1 MILIHIALRNLLTHK
16 VKSAIVGGLLV
27 FAAFLIIVGLS
38 LISSI
43 DSSMSKSIVNSVAGH
58 IQLAQK
64 ACASEKCTIESGCA
78 QAPPCAKDELS
89 IFGQMGSNEIGY
101 IHNFPEIRKTLE
113 ALPEVAAVVPM
124 GIDSSIVFGGNVL
137 DVKLEALRNAVK
149 AGDKAQSAV
158 IRRHVRRMVALL
170 DEELKNLKSF
180 TDKEKLSD
188 DMKQGLIDVA
198 EANQAKFW
206 DTFDDDPFAHL
217 EFLENKIAKMAI
229 GEDMLMLR
237 YVGTDTE
244 RFRQVFDRFEMV
256 DGKPI
261 PPGQR
266 GFLFNKFTYE
276 EQVKHKTA
284 RRLDKI
290 KDRLAEGVHIATDDE
305 IKQWVKLNRTQYKE
319 ITFQLDDVATEAV
332 KTAVQAELKSTE
344 PDLAKLVD
352 AFMDVTD
359 ENFQRRYELFYKVI
373 APRIRLYSIRVGDTM
388 TINGFSQS
396 GYATTVNVKVY
407 GTFRFHGL
415 DRSTM
420 AGAFNVVD
428 LMTYRDLLGYMT
440 ADKKAEIAKLQAESG
455 VKAIKRES
463 AEAEL
468 FGEGAGE
475 QVEDTSDA
483 TPTQPAAAT
492 PTDAPAAD
500 VTPTA
505 VAAAANAD
513 GGSPKD
519 GAKQFAKSLEL
530 HVYSQEETDGGVIR
544 SAAVMLKP
552 GVNLQDAMVKIKG
565 VIDTNKLGLTAMDWR
580 AASGLVGNLVGV
592 IYAVLAFS
600 IFIIFLVSL
609 VIINNSLVMSTLER
623 TREIGT
629 MRAIGA
635 QRSEILW
642 MFMVEAVVMAM
653 VFGAIGCAIGYS
665 LVAWFGHFGIFA
677 GNDFMSFLAGGPRF
691 YPALPAWGL
700 PVAMIAV
707 MVVTLISTLYP
718 AWLAMRITPLAAM
731 QDSE

>member
-16 VKSAIVGGLLV
+16 VKSAIVGGLLI

-43 DSSMSKSIVNSVAGH
+43 DKSMSKSIVNSVSGH
-58 IQLAQK
+58 IQLQSK
-64 ACASEKCTIESGCA
+64 D
-78 QAPPCAKDELS
+78 AKDDLS

-101 IHNFPEIRKTLE
+101 IHNFAAVRKVVE
-113 ALPEVAAVVPM
+113 ALPGVAAVVPM
-124 GIDSSIVFGGNVL
+124 GIDTSIVFGGNVL

-149 AGDKAQSAV
+149 AGDRTQIDV
-158 IRRHVRRMVALL
+158 VRRHVRRMVALL
-170 DEELKNLKSF
+170 DDELKNLKGF
-180 TDKEKLSD
+180 TDQAKMSD
-188 DMKQGLIDVA
+188 DMKQGLLDVQA
-198 EANQAKFW
+198 ANQAAFW
-206 DTFDDDPFAHL
+206 DGFDADPYAHL

-244 RFRQVFDRFEMV
+244 RFRRVFDRFEMV
-256 DGKPI
+256 DGAPI

-290 KDRLAEGVHIATDDE
+290 KDRLAEGAKVASDEE
-305 IKQWVKLNRTQYKE
+305 IKQWIKLNRQQYKE
-319 ITFQLDDVATEAV
+319 ITYQLDDVASDEVRRAL
-332 KTAVQAELKSTE
+332 QAELHSTE
-344 PDLAKLVD
+344 ADLPKLVD
-352 AFMDVTD
+352 AFMDVSD
-359 ENFQRRYELFYKVI
+359 ANFQSRYEVFYKVV
-373 APRIRLYSIRVGDTM
+373 APRIRLYSIRVGDVM

-396 GYATTVNVKVY
+396 GYATTVNVRMY

-420 AGAFNVVD
+420 AGAFNVLD

-440 ADKKAEIAKLQAESG
+440 ADKKAEIAKLQAASG
-455 VKAIKRES
+455 VKELKRDS

-475 QVEDTSDA
+475 EVVDTTDV
-483 TPTQPAAAT
+483 TPAVAAAAT
-492 PTDAPAAD
+492 PTDAAEAA
-500 VTPTA
+500 TA
-505 VAAAANAD
+505 TASATASA
-513 GGSPKD
+513 GG
-519 GAKQFAKSLEL
+519 GGNAKQFAKSLEG
-530 HVYSQEETDGGVIR
+530 HVYSQDDIDGGVVRNI
-544 SAAVMLKP
+544 AVMLRP
-552 GVNLQDAMVKIKG
+552 GADLPTIMTHIKSTLEAG
-565 VIDTNKLGLTAMDWR
+565 NLGLKAWDWR
-580 AASGLVGNLVGV
+580 AASGLVGNFIGV

-600 IFIIFLVSL
+600 IFIIFLVAL

-635 QRSEILW
+635 QRSEILK
-642 MFMVEAVVMAM
+642 MFVVEAVVMAL
-653 VFGAIGCAIGYS
+653 VFGTIGCFIGFS
-665 LVAWFGHFGIFA
+665 LVAWVGQVGVMA
-677 GNDFMSFLAGGPRF
+677 TNDFMIFLSAGPRF
-691 YPALPAWGL
+691 YPALPGWGL
-700 PVAMIAV
+700 PVAMFAV
-707 MVVTLISTLYP
+707 LVVTLISTLYP

>member
-16 VKSAIVGGLLV
+16 VKSAIVGGLLI
-27 FAAFLIIVGLS
+27 FAAFLIVVGLS

-58 IQLAQK
+58 MQLQQQ
-64 ACASEKCTIESGCA
+64 G
-78 QAPPCAKDELS
+78 AKDELS
-89 IFGQMGSNEIGY
+89 IFGQMGSNEVGY
-101 IHNFPEIRKTLE
+101 IHNFAAIRQALE
-113 ALPEVAAVVPM
+113 AMPEVAAVVPM
-124 GIDSSIVFGGNVL
+124 GIDASIVFGGNVL

-149 AGDKAQSAV
+149 AGDKVQIDV
-158 IRRHVRRMVALL
+158 VRRHVRRMVALL
-170 DEELKNLKSF
+170 DDELKNLKSF
-180 TDKEKLSD
+180 ADQSKMSD

-206 DTFDDDPFAHL
+206 ETWDADPYAHL

-244 RFRQVFDRFEMV
+244 RFRKVFDRFEMV
-256 DGKPI
+256 DGTPI
-261 PPGQR
+261 PAGQR

-290 KDRLAEGVHIATDDE
+290 KDRLAEGVKIATDDE
-305 IKQWVKLNRTQYKE
+305 IKLWVKLNRTQYKE
-319 ITFQLDDVATEAV
+319 ITYQLDDVATEEV
-332 KTAVQAELKSTE
+332 KAALQAELKSTQT
-344 PDLAKLVD
+344 DMQKLVD
-352 AFMDVTD
+352 AFMDVND
-359 ENFQRRYELFYKVI
+359 DNFQRRYDLFYKVI
-373 APRIRLYSIRVGDTM
+373 APKIRLYAIRPGDTM

-396 GYATTVNVKVY
+396 GYATTVNVKMY

-420 AGAFNVVD
+420 AGAFNILD

-440 ADKKAEIAKLQAESG
+440 ADKKAEIAQLQAESG
-455 VKAIKRES
+455 VKELKREN

-475 QVEDTSDA
+475 QVEDTTA
-483 TPTQPAAAT
+483 TTPTQAAAVMPNDTAT
-492 PTDAPAAD
+492 PTDAPVNA
-500 VTPTA
+500 TPTA
-505 VAAAANAD
+505 VAA
-513 GGSPKD
+513 GGSG
-519 GAKQFAKSLEL
+519 GAKQFAKALES
-530 HVYSQEETDGGVIR
+530 HVYSQEELDSGVIR
-544 SAAVMLKP
+544 SAAIMLKD
-552 GVNLQDAMVKIKG
+552 GVNLKDAMVKVNGIVEK
-565 VIDTNKLGLTAMDWR
+565 DKLGVKALDWR
-580 AASGLVGNLVGV
+580 TASGLVGNLITV
-592 IYAVLAFS
+592 IYVVLAFS

-635 QRSEILW
+635 QRYEILW
-642 MFMVEAVVMAM
+642 MFVVEAVVMAL
-653 VFGAIGCAIGYS
+653 VFGAIGCAIGFS
-665 LVAWFGHFGIFA
+665 LIAYYGHFGMLA
-677 GNDFMSFLAGGPRF
+677 PNDFMVFLAAGPRF
-691 YPALPAWGL
+691 YPALPPWGL
-700 PVAMIAV
+700 PAAMIAV
-707 MVVTLISTLYP
+707 MIVTLISTLYP

>member
-43 DSSMSKSIVNSVAGH
+43 DSSMSKSIVNSVAAH
-58 IQLAQK
+58 IQLQQK
-64 ACASEKCTIESGCA
+64 G
-78 QAPPCAKDELS
+78 AKDELS

-101 IHNFPEIRKTLE
+101 IHNFPEIRKALE
-113 ALPEVAAVVPM
+113 ALPEVAAVVPQ

-149 AGDKAQSAV
+149 AGDKIQTDV
-158 IRRHVRRMVALL
+158 VRRHVRRMVALL
-170 DEELKNLKSF
+170 DDELKNLKGF
-180 TDKEKLSD
+180 TDQEKMSD
-188 DMKQGLIDVA
+188 DMKSGLVDVTQ
-198 EANQAKFW
+198 ANQPAFW
-206 DTFDDDPFAHL
+206 DSFDQDPYSHL

-256 DGKPI
+256 DGTPI

-290 KDRLAEGVHIATDDE
+290 RDRLAEGAKVATDEE
-305 IKQWVKLNRTQYKE
+305 IKQWIKLNRTQYKE
-319 ITFQLDDVATEAV
+319 ITFQLDDVATDAV
-332 KTAVQAELKSTE
+332 KAALQAELASQET
-344 PDLAKLVD
+344 DLAKLVD
-352 AFMDVTD
+352 AFMDVND
-359 ENFQRRYELFYKVI
+359 ANFAKRYALFYKVI
-373 APRIRLYSIRVGDTM
+373 APKIRLYGIRVGDTM

-396 GYATTVNVKVY
+396 GYATTVNVKMF

-420 AGAFNVVD
+420 AGAFNILD

-455 VKAIKRES
+455 VKELKRDS
-463 AEAEL
+463 AEDEL
-468 FGEGAGE
+468 FGKGGGE
-475 QVEDTSDA
+475 VVEDTSDA
-483 TPTQPAAAT
+483 TPAQAAAAT
-492 PTDAPAAD
+492 PTDAPAAA
-500 VTPTA
+500 TPTV
-505 VAAAANAD
+505 VAAGN
-513 GGSPKD
+513 GGT
-519 GAKQFAKSLEL
+519 GAKAFAKSLES
-530 HVYSQEETDGGVIR
+530 HVYSQAEIDGGVIR
-544 SAAVMLKP
+544 NIAIMLKP
-552 GVNLQDAMVKIKG
+552 GVDVKDGMIA
-565 VIDTNKLGLTAMDWR
+565 VNRLIDENKFELKALDWR
-580 AASGLVGNLVGV
+580 AASGLVGNFIGV

-635 QRSEILW
+635 QRTEILW
-642 MFMVEAVVMAM
+642 MFVVEAFVMAI
-653 VFGAIGCAIGYS
+653 VFGAIGCAFGYG
-665 LVAWFGHFGIFA
+665 LVAYFGHFGLLA
-677 GNDFMSFLAGGPRF
+677 GNDFMVFLSGGPRF
-691 YPALPAWGL
+691 YPALPPWGL
-700 PVAMIAV
+700 PVAMLAV
-707 MVVTLISTLYP
+707 MIVTLISTLYP

>member
-1 MILIHIALRNLLTHK
+1 MILIHIALRNLRTHK
-16 VKSAIVGGLLV
+16 IKSAIVGGLLV
-27 FAAFLIIVGLS
+27 FAAFLIVVGLS

-43 DSSMSKSIVNSVAGH
+43 DTSMSKSIVNSVAGH
-58 IQLAQK
+58 IQLQQK
-64 ACASEKCTIESGCA
+64 G
-78 QAPPCAKDELS
+78 AKDELS

-101 IHNFPEIRKTLE
+101 IHNFAEIRKALE
-113 ALPEVAAVVPM
+113 SLPEVAAVVPM

-149 AGDKAQSAV
+149 AGDAKQAAV
-158 IRRHVRRMVALL
+158 VGRHVRRMVALL
-170 DEELKNLKSF
+170 GEELKNLKGL
-180 TDKEKLSD
+180 TDQAKMSD
-188 DMKQGLIDVA
+188 DMKQGLLDVTA
-198 EANQAKFW
+198 ANQPAFW
-206 DTFDDDPFAHL
+206 DSFDQDPYGHM

-244 RFRQVFDRFEMV
+244 RFRHVFDRFEMV
-256 DGKPI
+256 DGTPI

-290 KDRLAEGVHIATDDE
+290 RDRLAEGAKVATDDE
-305 IKQWVKLNRTQYKE
+305 IKQWIKLNRTQYKE
-319 ITFQLDDVATEAV
+319 ITFQLDDVATDEV
-332 KTAVQAELKSTE
+332 KAALQAELQTKE
-344 PDLAKLVD
+344 ADLAKLVD
-352 AFMDVTD
+352 GFMDVND
-359 ENFQRRYELFYKVI
+359 DNFPRRYALFYKVI
-373 APRIRLYSIRVGDTM
+373 APKIRLYGIRVGDTM

-396 GYATTVNVKVY
+396 GYATTVNVKMY

-420 AGAFNVVD
+420 AGAFNVLD

-455 VKAIKRES
+455 VKELARDT
-463 AEAEL
+463 AEDEL
-468 FGEGAGE
+468 FGKGAGE
-475 QVEDTSDA
+475 QVEDTSDT
-483 TPTQPAAAT
+483 TPAQAAAAT
-492 PTDAPAAD
+492 PTDAPATP
-500 VTPTA
+500 TPTA
-505 VAAAANAD
+505 VAAAAK
-513 GGSPKD
+513 GGNGD
-519 GAKQFAKSLEL
+519 GAKAFAKDQES
-530 HVYSQEETDGGVIR
+530 HVYSQTELDGGVIR
-544 SAAVMLKP
+544 SAAIMLKP
-552 GVNLQDAMVKIKG
+552 GVDVKDGMIA
-565 VIDTNKLGLTAMDWR
+565 VNRLIDEKKFELKALDWR
-580 AASGLVGNLVGV
+580 AASGLVGNFIGV

-600 IFIIFLVSL
+600 IFVIFLVSL

-635 QRSEILW
+635 QRTEILW
-642 MFMVEAVVMAM
+642 MFVVEAFVMAV

-665 LVAWFGHFGIFA
+665 LVAYFGHFGLLA
-677 GNDFMSFLAGGPRF
+677 SNDFMVFLSGGPRF
-691 YPALPAWGL
+691 YPALPPWGL
-700 PVAMIAV
+700 PVAMLAV
-707 MVVTLISTLYP
+707 MIVTLISTLYP

>member
-43 DSSMSKSIVNSVAGH
+43 DKSMSKSIVNSVAGH
-58 IQLAQK
+58 IQLQQK
-64 ACASEKCTIESGCA
+64 G
-78 QAPPCAKDELS
+78 AKDELS

-101 IHNFPEIRKTLE
+101 IHNFAEVRKKIE
-113 ALPEVAAVVPM
+113 ALPEVAAIIPM

-149 AGDKAQSAV
+149 AGDKQQV
-158 IRRHVRRMVALL
+158 DVVRRHVRRMVALL
-170 DEELKNLKSF
+170 DDELKNLKGFS
-180 TDKEKLSD
+180 DAAKMSD

-198 EANQAKFW
+198 AANQPTFW
-206 DTFDDDPFAHL
+206 DSFDQDPFARL

-244 RFRQVFDRFEMV
+244 RFRKVFDRFEMV
-256 DGKPI
+256 DGAPI

-290 KDRLAEGVHIATDDE
+290 KDRLAEGAQVATDDE
-305 IKQWVKLNRTQYKE
+305 IKLWIKLNRSQYKE
-319 ITFQLDDVATEAV
+319 ITYQLDDVATAEV
-332 KTAVQAELKSTE
+332 KLALQTELDSKE
-344 PDLAKLVD
+344 EDLPKLVD

-359 ENFQRRYELFYKVI
+359 ANFSQRYEVFYKVI
-373 APRIRLYSIRVGDTM
+373 APRIRLYAIRVGDTM

-396 GYATTVNVKVY
+396 GYATTVNVKMY

-420 AGAFNVVD
+420 AGAFNVLD

-440 ADKKAEIAKLQAESG
+440 ADKKAEIAKLQAASG
-455 VKAIKRES
+455 LKELKRDT

-475 QVEDTSDA
+475 QVEDTTNA
-483 TPTQPAAAT
+483 TPTAAAAAT
-492 PTDAPAAD
+492 PTDAPAEA
-500 VTPTA
+500 TP
-505 VAAAANAD
+505 AALAAGSG
-513 GGSPKD
+513 GGS
-519 GAKQFAKSLEL
+519 AKVFARELEK
-530 HVYSQEETDGGVIR
+530 HVYTQAELDGGVIR
-544 SAAVMLKP
+544 STAIMLKP
-552 GVNLQDAMVKIKG
+552 GVSVEEGMAKVNAAIDA
-565 VIDTNKLGLTAMDWR
+565 NKFELKALDWR
-580 AASGLVGNLVGV
+580 AASGLVGNFVGV

-635 QRSEILW
+635 QRWEILL
-642 MFMVEAVVMAM
+642 MFVVEAVVMAI
-653 VFGAIGCAIGYS
+653 VFGAIGCALGYS
-665 LVAWFGHFGIFA
+665 LVAWYGHFGILA
-677 GNDFMSFLAGGPRF
+677 ANDFMSFLAGGPRF
-691 YPALPAWGL
+691 YPALPGWGL
-700 PVAMIAV
+700 PVAMVAV
-707 MVVTLISTLYP
+707 GIVTLISTLYP
-718 AWLAMRITPLAAM
+718 AWLATRITPLAAM

>member
-16 VKSAIVGGLLV
+16 IKSAIVGGLLV
-27 FAAFLIIVGLS
+27 FAALLIILGLS

-43 DSSMSKSIVNSVAGH
+43 DTSMSKSIVNSVAGH
-58 IQLAQK
+58 IQLQ
-64 ACASEKCTIESGCA
+64 EKG
-78 QAPPCAKDELS
+78 AKDELS

-101 IHNFPEIRKTLE
+101 IHNFAEIRKAIE

-149 AGDKAQSAV
+149 AGDAKQV
-158 IRRHVRRMVALL
+158 DIVRRHVRRMVALL
-170 DEELKNLKSF
+170 DEELKNLKGFS
-180 TDKEKLSD
+180 DQEKMSD
-188 DMKQGLIDVA
+188 DMKQGVIDVTA
-198 EANQAKFW
+198 ANQPVFW
-206 DTFDDDPFAHL
+206 DSFDQDPFAHL

-244 RFRQVFDRFEMV
+244 RFRKVFDRFEMV
-256 DGKPI
+256 DGTPI

-266 GFLFNKFTYE
+266 GFLINKFTYE

-290 KDRLAEGVHIATDDE
+290 KDRLAEGAKIATDDE
-305 IKQWVKLNRTQYKE
+305 IKQWIKLNRTQYKE
-319 ITFQLDDVATEAV
+319 ITFQLDDAATADVKAALQDELQTKEA
-332 KTAVQAELKSTE
+332 
-344 PDLAKLVD
+344 DMAKLVD
-352 AFMDVTD
+352 AFMDVND
-359 ENFQRRYELFYKVI
+359 GNFQKRYDLFYKVV
-373 APRIRLYSIRVGDTM
+373 APRIRLYGIRVGDIM

-396 GYATTVNVKVY
+396 GYATTVNVKMY

-420 AGAFNVVD
+420 AGAFNVLD

-440 ADKKAEIAKLQAESG
+440 ADKKAEIAKLQAQSG
-455 VKAIKRES
+455 IKELKRDT

-468 FGEGAGE
+468 FGDGAGE
-475 QVEDTSDA
+475 QVEDASDA
-483 TPTQPAAAT
+483 TPAQAAAVT
-492 PTDAPAAD
+492 PTDAPAAAS
-500 VTPTA
+500 PTA
-505 VAAAANAD
+505 VATATP
-513 GGSPKD
+513 GGS
-519 GAKQFAKSLEL
+519 AKLFAKELES
-530 HVYSQEETDGGVIR
+530 HVYSQDELDGGVVR
-544 SAAVMLKP
+544 SAAIMLKP
-552 GVNLQDAMVKIKG
+552 DVDLKVGMAKVNAL
-565 VIDTNKLGLTAMDWR
+565 IDEKKFALKALDWR
-580 AASGLVGNLVGV
+580 AASGLVGNFVGV

-600 IFIIFLVSL
+600 IFVIFLVSL

-635 QRSEILW
+635 QRWEILL
-642 MFMVEAVVMAM
+642 MFMVEAFVMAI
-653 VFGAIGCAIGYS
+653 VFGAIGCALGYS
-665 LVAWFGHFGIFA
+665 IVAYFGHFGLLA
-677 GNDFMSFLAGGPRF
+677 NNDFMIFLSGGPRF
-691 YPALPAWGL
+691 YPALPGWGL

-707 MVVTLISTLYP
+707 LIVTLISTLYP

>member
-1 MILIHIALRNLLTHK
+1 MILIQIALRNLLTHK
-16 VKSAIVGGLLV
+16 IKSAIVGGLLI
-27 FAAFLIIVGLS
+27 FAAFLIIAGLS

-43 DSSMSKSIVNSVAGH
+43 DKSMSKSIVNSVAGH
-58 IQLAQK
+58 IQLQ
-64 ACASEKCTIESGCA
+64 EKG
-78 QAPPCAKDELS
+78 AKDELS

-101 IHNFPEIRKTLE
+101 IHNFAEIRKAIE
-113 ALPEVAAVVPM
+113 AMPEVAAVVPM

-149 AGDKAQSAV
+149 AGDQKQSAV

-170 DEELKNLKSF
+170 DDELKNLKGFS
-180 TDKEKLSD
+180 DQEKMSD
-188 DMKQGLIDVA
+188 DMKQGLLDVA
-198 EANQAKFW
+198 EANQPKFW
-206 DTFDDDPFAHL
+206 DSFDADPYAHL

-244 RFRQVFDRFEMV
+244 RFRKVFDRFEMV
-256 DGKPI
+256 DGQMI

-290 KDRLAEGVHIATDDE
+290 KDRLAEGAKVATDDE
-305 IKQWVKLNRTQYKE
+305 IKQWIKLNRTQYKE
-319 ITFQLDDVATEAV
+319 ITFQLDDVATDEV
-332 KTAVQAELKSTE
+332 KAALQAELQSKES
-344 PDLAKLVD
+344 DMAKLVD
-352 AFMDVTD
+352 AFMDVSD
-359 ENFQRRYELFYKVI
+359 ANFQKRYDLFYKVI
-373 APRIRLYSIRVGDTM
+373 APRIRLYSIRMGDTM

-420 AGAFNVVD
+420 AGAFNILD

-440 ADKKAEIAKLQAESG
+440 ADKKAEIAKLQAQSG
-455 VKAIKRES
+455 VKELKRDT

-468 FGEGAGE
+468 FGEGGGE
-475 QVEDTSDA
+475 QVEDTTNA
-483 TPTQPAAAT
+483 TPTQAAAAT
-492 PTDAPAAD
+492 PTDAPAEA
-500 VTPTA
+500 TP
-505 VAAAANAD
+505 AAIAGNAPL
-513 GGSPKD
+513 S
-519 GAKQFAKSLEL
+519 GAKLMAKELEG
-530 HVYSQEETDGGVIR
+530 HVYSQEEIDGGVIR
-544 SAAVMLKP
+544 SAAIMLKP
-552 GVNLQDAMVKIKG
+552 DFDVKTGMEKVSALIAAK
-565 VIDTNKLGLTAMDWR
+565 KFALKPLDWR
-580 AASGLVGNLVGV
+580 AASGLVGNFVGV

-635 QRSEILW
+635 QRSEILQ
-642 MFMVEAVVMAM
+642 MFMVEAVVMAG
-653 VFGAIGCAIGYS
+653 VFGAIGCTFGYA
-665 LVAWFGHFGIFA
+665 LVAYFGHFGLLA
-677 GNDFMSFLAGGPRF
+677 SNDFMIFLSGGPRF
-691 YPALPAWGL
+691 YPALPPWGL
-700 PVAMIAV
+700 PVAMLAV
-707 MVVTLISTLYP
+707 LIVTLISTLYP